1 MLQTIIFSN
10 FAPIIVKT
18 FLKMNNQNK
27 KKYNDLVFKAME
39 NDELLPFLIRK
50 MNGIS
55 RTKAKS
61 ILASGT
67 VNVDGRS
74 TTQHNFPIEPGMT
87 VTIARNG
94 GDSFKSH
101 WVKIVYEDKYIFV
114 VEKRNGIL
122 CNSPYP
128 SDETVQGILNKYLE
142 SKHQRCHA
150 HTIHR
155 LDKDTSGLM
164 LFAKDKKIALKFEEN
179 WKETVYDRRYV
190 ALVHGE
196 MKKESG
202 TISSWLKDN
211 SQFVTY
217 SSKYDNGGKYAVT
230 HYKLLKVSNGYSL
243 VELQLETGR
252 KNQIRVH
259 LQDIGFPVVG
269 DPKYGDGDNRIGRLG
284 LHAYKLC
291 FTHPVTGED
300 LKFETTFPKGFN
312 L

>member
-1 MLQTIIFSN
+1 MLQTIFFTN

-18 FLKMNNQNK
+18 FLKMKNPNE
-27 KKYNDLVFKAME
+27 KKYNDLVFRAME
-39 NDELLPFLIRK
+39 SDELLPFLIRK

-61 ILASGT
+61 ILASGV
-67 VNVDGRS
+67 VNVDGVS
-74 TTQHNFPIEPGMT
+74 TTRHDFPIEPGMT

-94 GDSFKSH
+94 GNSFKSH
-101 WVKIVYEDKYIFV
+101 WVKIVYEDRYIFV

-155 LDKDTSGLM
+155 LDRDTSGLM

-196 MKKESG
+196 MRKESG

-217 SSKYDNGGKYAVT
+217 SSKYDDGGKYAVT

-259 LQDIGFPVVG
+259 LQDIGYPVVG

-291 FTHPVTGED
+291 FTHPVTGEN
-300 LKFETTFPKGFN
+300 LKFETEFPKSFN
-312 L
+312 I

>member
-1 MLQTIIFSN
+1 
-10 FAPIIVKT
+10 
-18 FLKMNNQNK
+18 MNNPNE
-27 KKYNDLVFKAME
+27 KKYNNLVFKALE
-39 NDELLPFLIRK
+39 KDELLPFLMK
-50 MNGIS
+50 KLNGIS

-61 ILASGT
+61 ILSSG
-67 VNVDGRS
+67 VVSVDGKT
-74 TTQHNFPIEPGMT
+74 TTQHNYPVETGAT
-87 VTIARNG
+87 VTINRNG
-94 GDSFKSH
+94 GGNVFKSH
-101 WVKIVYEDKYIFV
+101 WVKIVYEDKYLFV

-128 SDETVQGILNKYLE
+128 SDETVQNILNKYLE

-155 LDKDTSGLM
+155 LDRDTSGLM

-196 MKKESG
+196 MRKENG

-217 SSKYDNGGKYAVT
+217 SSKFDNGGKYAVT

-259 LQDIGFPVVG
+259 LQDIGYPVVG
-269 DPKYGDGDNRIGRLG
+269 DPKYGDGDNSIGRLG
-284 LHAYKLC
+284 LHAFKLC
-291 FTHPVTGED
+291 FIHPITGED
-300 LKFETTFPKGFN
+300 LKFETAFPKGFEI
-312 L
+312 